1 MKKMKRL
8 YVVFSVLIA
17 LSLLLSACGAPAAPA
32 TEAPAAAPAATEA
45 PKATE
50 APAATAAPAATEAPK
65 ELSGTLKVWAFGSDQ
80 RAQATAF
87 MERYPKVKV
96 EFTTIPMNNGE
107 YQTKVKAAA
116 GTADSPD
123 VVYLEAA
130 FVREWV
136 ESKLLA
142 DQSDLLPLAKE
153 LKSYQ
158 SGLDVGN
165 LNGVQKAYTYQS
177 TPGAFFYRRSIAKE
191 CLGTDDPTAVQGMV
205 ADLDKF
211 VEVAAKIKAC
221 GTGDYYTVGT
231 AGEMQNP
238 FLTNRAQPWVVDGKL
253 VIDPKVLDYVHFAK
267 MMRDNGYESG
277 ANQWSEGWFAGFN
290 DSLKDANGKPKKVF
304 SYFLPTWGLT
314 YVLAPNAKAKD
325 GSSDTTGDW
334 AMINGPMPYQ
344 WGGTWIGALDGSPN
358 AALAKEYVK
367 FTTLDEKFLTQ
378 WAQGY
383 YLNAKLKEIDPTV
396 PEDLNQVAGDFV
408 SSQLVVEKITNS
420 FDKSTLADFLGG
432 QNSYGAFAAAAP
444 KVSGK
449 LIQGTDDAIQR
460 ALGDPLAAYLSGKM
474 TEAEMWTAWLAAVGN
489 DNPDLV
495 LPEVPVK

>member
-1 MKKMKRL
+1 MKRL
-8 YVVFSVLIA
+8 SIVLSMLVA
-17 LSLLLSACGAPAAPA
+17 LSMLLSACGAPTPAPTTVPTEPAVATDAPVATDAAVATDAPA
-32 TEAPAAAPAATEA
+32 VTEP
-45 PKATE
+45 
-50 APAATAAPAATEAPK
+50 TAAPA

-80 RAQATAF
+80 RAQAVAF
-87 MERYPKVKV
+87 MERNPKVKI
-96 EFTTIPMNNGE
+96 EFTTIPMNGGE

-123 VVYLEAA
+123 IVYLEAA

-142 DQSDLLPLAKE
+142 DQTDLLPLAKD

-165 LNGVQKAYTYQS
+165 FNGAQKAYTYQS
-177 TPGAFFYRRSIAKE
+177 TPGAYFYRRSIAKE
-191 CLGTDDPTAVQGMV
+191 CLGTDDPEKVQAMV

-211 VEVAAKIKAC
+211 VEVAAKIKEC
-221 GTGDYYTVGT
+221 GKGSYYTVGT

-238 FLTNRAQPWVVDGKL
+238 FLTNRTQPWVVDGKL
-253 VIDPKVLDYVHFAK
+253 VIDPKVVDYIQFAK
-267 MMRDNGYESG
+267 MMRDKGYESG
-277 ANQWSEGWFAGFN
+277 AAQWSEGWFAGFN
-290 DSLKDANGKPKKVF
+290 DSLKDAAGKSQKVF

-334 AMINGPMPYQ
+334 AMVSGPMPYQ

-358 AALAKEYVK
+358 AALAKEYIK

-383 YLNAKLKEIDPTV
+383 YVNAKLKEIDPTV
-396 PEDLNQVAGDFV
+396 PDDLNQVAGDFV
-408 SSQLVVEKITNS
+408 SSQLVVEKITTS

-444 KVSGK
+444 SVSGK
-449 LIQGTDDAIQR
+449 LIQGADDAIQR
-460 ALGDPLAAYLSGKM
+460 ALGDPLAAYLSGKT
-474 TEAEMWTAWLAAVGN
+474 TEAEMWAAWLTAVGN

-495 LPEVPVK
+495 LPEAPVK